1 VLTNPL
7 FFKDTL
13 PQHIPAF
20 FEHGRS
26 DVEQTLNYLR
36 RAGLRAEG
44 FDRVLDYGCGVGR
57 LTAALARY
65 TKAVVGVDVSQ
76 GHLREAAKSMA
87 EFGIGNASFELIGSV
102 PDIDAIGDFDLI
114 VSRIV
119 LQHNPPPVMAA
130 IYRKLLN
137 ALRPGGIAVIQMPT
151 FIAGQSFSVATY
163 LASANE
169 PMEMNALPQHE
180 AFRIIAETGCVPIEV
195 RECSHL
201 GEVDGLSHTFAVIRP
216 A

>member
-1 VLTNPL
+1 
-7 FFKDTL
+7 
-13 PQHIPAF
+13 
-20 FEHGRS
+20 
-26 DVEQTLNYLR
+26 
-36 RAGLRAEG
+36 
-44 FDRVLDYGCGVGR
+44 
-57 LTAALARY
+57 
-65 TKAVVGVDVSQ
+65 
-76 GHLREAAKSMA
+76 
-87 EFGIGNASFELIGSV
+87 
-102 PDIDAIGDFDLI
+102 
-114 VSRIV
+114 
-119 LQHNPPPVMAA
+119 
-130 IYRKLLN
+130 
-137 ALRPGGIAVIQMPT
+137 MPT